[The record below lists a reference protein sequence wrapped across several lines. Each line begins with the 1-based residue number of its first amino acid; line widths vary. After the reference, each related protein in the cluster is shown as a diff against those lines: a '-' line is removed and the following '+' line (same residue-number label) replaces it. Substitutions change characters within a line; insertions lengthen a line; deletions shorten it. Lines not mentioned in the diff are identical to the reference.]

1 VMLYREGVESVT
13 MFVWSNATR
22 KFMRFVIGNEYY
34 ITQDYYIITKNEV
47 KVKSINFVSQRAKQF
62 WKLRYV

>member
-1 VMLYREGVESVT
+1 